1 MKKAAIILANGFE
14 EIEALTVVDVLR
26 RADISCTVLG
36 FDKQVTGSHGVVV
49 IADEV
54 LDADASDYDMLI
66 LPGGM
71 PGSTNLKSNET
82 VISMLKKMQSEDKYI
97 AAICAAPTVLYEA
110 GITSG
115 KKITSYP
122 GVFKNG
128 ESGFEYLDEI
138 VVKDNNLITSR
149 GPSTAVYWSL
159 SIIEYLTSKEK
170 REAIEKQILLN
181 LI

>member
-49 IADEV
+49 LADEV
-54 LDADASDYDMLI
+54 LDADASSYDMLI

-82 VISMLKKMQSEDKYI
+82 VISMIKKMQSEDKYI
-97 AAICAAPTVLYEA
+97 AAICAAPIVLDQA
-110 GITSG
+110 GVLKG
-115 KKITSYP
+115 KDYTCYD
-122 GVFKNG
+122 
-128 ESGFEYLDEI
+128 GFENEIKDGNYVKKAVVTDGKLTTACGPALALDFAYEL
-138 VVKDNNLITSR
+138 VRQLGKD
-149 GPSTAVYWSL
+149 PEP
-159 SIIEYLTSKEK
+159 IIKGMLYGRK
-170 REAIEKQILLN
+170 
-181 LI
+181 